1 LGWLVLAGVGP
12 LFDTGLERVFQID
25 GAVVRAQQIDEG
37 FVAIT

>member
-12 LFDTGLERVFQID
+12 LFDTALERVFQID